1 MNLPGLIFLLIAHYF
16 SGRGLL
22 KVFRIS
28 VSPVAAFC
36 LSMIVGIVLLSFA
49 PCVLQLFSL
58 PIAAMSVGLTVAV
71 FAGVFSIPLL
81 KNATKPTFSKLKLPA
96 LYEWP
101 YIIIIL
107 LLVVVSIWRCFFFPP
122 TPRDLLTG
130 PELIAEYTVREGTM
144 INSVFSVDLTT
155 TNNIFKSPYNTGLQI
170 IYKFFVSPF
179 GQTWLSVLFVAF
191 TVWLYSVARNRLHPL
206 LAGFL
211 IVCFLAVPELY
222 AYTYMALYDYSN
234 MGFFFAGFYFLAQ
247 YMESKRMNE
256 FVFSAFLFG
265 LATYIRTET
274 LVLVVFIMPLL
285 MLYFWKWRERPVKAL
300 LNSGIFLGV
309 PVSFFLVCIYGFVK
323 NFVPIPFDT
332 ASQLNQNL
340 ADFSVLFQRFTDLN
354 VIILFSGE
362 SISVFGYFIFIF
374 CLVFLADLLWLRK
387 FNKESRI
394 ALYGILVVYIGLP
407 FLGYL
412 FPLVDL
418 ANTTKR
424 GLFKIFPL
432 MLFYLCNSGVL
443 LRISSQL
450 KQIED
455 NDIRS

>member
-1 MNLPGLIFLLIAHYF
+1 MNLFGLIFLLVAHYF
-16 SGRGLL
+16 SGRGVL
-22 KVFRIS
+22 KLFRIN
-28 VSPVAAFC
+28 VSPVVAFC
-36 LSMIVGIVLLSFA
+36 LSMMMGIVLLSFA
-49 PCVLQLFSL
+49 PCLLQVLSL
-58 PIAAMSVGLTVAV
+58 PITAVSVGVSVAL
-71 FAGVFSIPLL
+71 FAIVSSIPLL
-81 KNATKPTFSKLKLPA
+81 INFTKPKFSKLKLPA
-96 LYEWP
+96 IYEWP

-107 LLVVVSIWRCFFFPP
+107 LLVVVSVWRCFFFPP

-144 INSVFSVDLTT
+144 INSVFSVDLST
-155 TNNIFKSPYNTGLQI
+155 TNNIFKSPYITGLQM

-179 GQTWLSVLFVAF
+179 GQTWLSVLFISF
-191 TVWLYSVARNRLHPL
+191 TVWLYSIARSRLHSL

-211 IVCFLAVPELY
+211 IVCFMAVPELY
-222 AYTYMALYDYSN
+222 AYTYIALYDYSN
-234 MGFFFAGFYFLAQ
+234 MVFFFAGFYFLAQ

-265 LATYIRTET
+265 FATYIRTET
-274 LVLVVFIMPLL
+274 LVLVVFLMPLL
-285 MLYFWKWRERPVKAL
+285 LMYLWKEREKPVKAM

-309 PVSFFLVCIYGFVK
+309 PATFFFICIYGFVK
-323 NFVPIPFDT
+323 NFVPIPFDA

-340 ADFSVLFQRFTDLN
+340 ADFSVLFQRFSDLN

-362 SISVFGYFIFIF
+362 NISVFGYFIFIF

-387 FNKESRI
+387 FNMESRI

-432 MLFYLCNSGVL
+432 MLFYMCNSGLL
-443 LRISSQL
+443 LRISGRL
-450 KQIED
+450 KQIEN
-455 NDIRS
+455 NDIRP

>member
-22 KVFRIS
+22 KLFRIS

-49 PCVLQLFSL
+49 PCVLQLLSL
-58 PIAAMSVGLTVAV
+58 PITAISVGVSVAL
-71 FAGVFSIPLL
+71 FAIVSSIPLL
-81 KNATKPTFSKLKLPA
+81 LNFTKPKFSKLKLPA

-107 LLVVVSIWRCFFFPP
+107 LLVVVSVWRCFFFPP

-144 INSVFSVDLTT
+144 INSVFSVDLST
-155 TNNIFKSPYNTGLQI
+155 TNNIFKSPYITGLQI

-179 GQTWLSVLFVAF
+179 GQTWLSILFVAF
-191 TVWLYSVARNRLHPL
+191 TLWLYSVARNRLHPL

-234 MGFFFAGFYFLAQ
+234 MVFFFAGFYFLAQ
-247 YMESKRMNE
+247 YMENKRMNE
-256 FVFSAFLFG
+256 FAFSAFLFG

-285 MLYFWKWRERPVKAL
+285 LYFWKEREKPVKSM
-300 LNSGIFLGV
+300 LNLGIFLGI
-309 PVSFFLVCIYGFVK
+309 PAIFFLICIYGFVK

-332 ASQLNQNL
+332 TSQLNQSL
-340 ADFSVLFQRFTDLN
+340 ADFSVLFQRFADLN

-362 SISVFGYFIFIF
+362 SISVFGYFILIF
-374 CLVFLADLLWLRK
+374 CLVFLVDLLWLRK

-394 ALYGILVVYIGLP
+394 ALYGILVVYVGLP

-432 MLFYLCNSGVL
+432 MLFYLCNSGVM
-443 LRISSQL
+443 LRISNQL
-450 KQIED
+450 KQIEN
-455 NDIRS
+455 NDTRS